1 MDEKSSKNLNHKKL
15 VLKSLH
21 TYPQR
26 LELLLHF
33 NFFNYY
39 FSSSP
44 LPQSPQSKFPCNN
57 ICLNL
62 LYTKT
67 TKLKIPCI
75 CLFTK
80 TNYSKQI
87 SNSSYIMIFS
97 VKSISRKFSWK
108 SFHGK
113 TCFVLLFCF
122 FIDRINP
129 EDILTYVIKKTTTIW
144 MCVILV
150 LLLQKHNNLAKKGKR
165 F

>member
-44 LPQSPQSKFPCNN
+44 LPQSPQSKSPCNN

-87 SNSSYIMIFS
+87 SNSSYYNFFREINFTKIF
-97 VKSISRKFSWK
+97 VKIISRKNLL
-108 SFHGK
+108 
-113 TCFVLLFCF
+113 CFIVLF

>member
-44 LPQSPQSKFPCNN
+44 LPQSPQSKSPCNN

-87 SNSSYIMIFS
+87 SNSSYYNFFREINFTKIF
-97 VKSISRKFSWK
+97 VKIISRKNLLCFIVLFFHRSDK
-108 SFHGK
+108 S
-113 TCFVLLFCF
+113 
-122 FIDRINP
+122 RRY
-129 EDILTYVIKKTTTIW
+129 TYL
-144 MCVILV
+144 C
-150 LLLQKHNNLAKKGKR
+150 H
-165 F
+165 